1 AREKHKGHNGYQGSL
16 ANIVEMNAQF
26 AHIRAFLPIAAEALG
41 RYKLRTSLS
50 VLGVVLGVA
59 AVIAMTSVTD
69 GARREALD
77 QVEALGLDNLV
88 ARNRT
93 LTLGEAR
100 GAAPPGLTVGDAAV
114 LPAMVPWSAGV

>member
-88 ARNRT
+88 ARSRPAGSLTSASRT
-93 LTLGEAR
+93 LKAI
-100 GAAPPGLTVGDAAV
+100 DADRLLA
-114 LPAMVPWSAGV
+114 LVPLA